1 VHIGVYRIVQEAVTN
16 IMKHASATQ
25 VHIQLSCKNDRKKKK
40 EKKTYSLY
48 LTIEDNGRG
57 FSPEQLSSSRFGLT
71 NMQQRAR
78 AIHAQL
84 EIETRIDQGTAIHVA
99 WQEREDEEANG

>member
-1 VHIGVYRIVQEAVTN
+1 
-16 IMKHASATQ
+16 
-25 VHIQLSCKNDRKKKK
+25 
-40 EKKTYSLY
+40 
-48 LTIEDNGRG
+48 
-57 FSPEQLSSSRFGLT
+57 
-71 NMQQRAR
+71 MQQRAR